1 MPSAR
6 RISILATTSVLLV
19 LAAGAGVL
27 FMASS
32 SVEVRVDGQ
41 VLTTRT
47 LVHDVAGVLDHL
59 DIEVAPADRVEP
71 PPDTAVRDDLV
82 IVVARASTVQVQ
94 VDGRTAREV
103 TAVVDTVEDVLQAA
117 GLGHLLDREARITP
131 PAGSRI
137 HHGDRIL
144 VELPTAVRIRADGEE
159 HRLETYADTVAG
171 ALDDAGIA
179 LDPRDLVDPPTTSEL
194 SRGST
199 ITVRRVEVV
208 EEVVEVTIE
217 HGERRHETD
226 DLLEGETAVETEG
239 RDGLRHRTYEVTL
252 VDGEEQERELIA
264 EEVVREP
271 TDRVVKIGTGQE
283 PEPEPEPEPA
293 PPPVREAQ
301 QLLADLGYPVGPVDG
316 IDGPQ
321 TQRALCAW
329 RRLEGREVSRRP
341 LQPGEVEAL
350 RATDGLPAAST
361 AGRGVTVDSTCQ
373 ALYLRVDGR
382 WQDVHRASTG
392 TDGLPRAGSYTI
404 SWKRPGWH
412 TSTLYPA
419 PEPNMY
425 NSMYFHGAIA
435 IHGSH
440 HVPPRPAS
448 AGCVRVTPAAA
459 DQLFATLRVGDPVR
473 VIGAW

>member
-1 MPSAR
+1 MPTAR
-6 RISILATTSVLLV
+6 RHSILAAASVLLV

-27 FMASS
+27 FAASS

-47 LVHDVAGVLDHL
+47 LVHDVAGVLDHF

-82 IVVARASTVQVQ
+82 IVVARASTVELH
-94 VDGRTAREV
+94 VDGRAAQEV
-103 TAVVDTVEDVLQAA
+103 TAVVDTVDDVLRAA
-117 GLGHLLDREARITP
+117 GMGHLLDREARITP
-131 PAGSRI
+131 PAGSRVDD
-137 HHGDRIL
+137 GDRIE
-144 VELPTAVRIRADGEE
+144 VQLPTAVRLRVDGEE
-159 HRLETYADTVAG
+159 HRLTTYADTIEG
-171 ALDDAGIA
+171 ALDDAGVS
-179 LDPRDLVDPPTTSEL
+179 LGERDLVEPPTTRTL
-194 SRGST
+194 APGTT

-208 EEVVEVTIE
+208 EEVVEVGID
-217 HGERRHETD
+217 HGEQRRETD
-226 DLLEGETAVETEG
+226 ELLEGETEVVTEG
-239 RDGLRHRTYEVTL
+239 HDGLRHRTYAVTL
-252 VDGEEQERELIA
+252 VDGEEGQRELIA

-271 TDRVVKIGTGQE
+271 TDRVVHVGTGRR
-283 PEPEPEPEPA
+283 PEPEPA
-293 PPPVREAQ
+293 PAPPPVQQAQ
-301 QLLADLGYPVGPVDG
+301 QLLADLGYPVGPIDG

-350 RATDGLPAAST
+350 RATDGLPAART

-425 NSMYFHGAIA
+425 NSMYIHGAIA

-440 HVPPRPAS
+440 QVPPRPAS

-459 DQLFATLRVGDPVR
+459 DQLFATLGVGDPVR

>member
-6 RISILATTSVLLV
+6 RSSILAAASVLLL

-27 FMASS
+27 FAASS

-47 LVHDVAGVLDHL
+47 LANDVAGVLDHF
-59 DIEVAPADRVEP
+59 DIAVAPADRVDP
-71 PPDTAVRDDLV
+71 PPDAAIRDDLV
-82 IVVARASTVQVQ
+82 IVVERASTVELQ
-94 VDGRTAREV
+94 VDGRAARKV
-103 TAVVDTVEDVLQAA
+103 TAVVDTVDDVLRAA
-117 GLGHLLDREARITP
+117 GMGNLLEREARITP
-131 PAGSRI
+131 PPGSRVDD
-137 HHGDRIL
+137 GDR
-144 VELPTAVRIRADGEE
+144 VEVQLPSAVRIRVDGEE

-171 ALDDAGIA
+171 ALDDAGVS
-179 LDPRDLVDPPTTSEL
+179 LGERDLVEPPTARTL
-194 SRGST
+194 TPGTT
-199 ITVRRVEVV
+199 ITVRRVEIV
-208 EEVVEVTIE
+208 EEVVEVAID
-217 HGERRHETD
+217 HGEQRRETD
-226 DLLEGETAVETEG
+226 ELLEGETEVVTEG
-239 RDGLRHRTYEVTL
+239 HDGLLHRIYAVTL
-252 VDGEEQERELIA
+252 VDGEEEQRELIS
-264 EEVVREP
+264 EELVREP
-271 TDRVVKIGTGQE
+271 TDRVVNVGTGQE
-283 PEPEPEPEPA
+283 PEPEPAPEPA

-301 QLLADLGYPVGPVDG
+301 QLLAALGYPVGPVDG
-316 IDGPQ
+316 IDGPK

-350 RATDGLPAAST
+350 RATDGLPAART
-361 AGRGVTVDSTCQ
+361 PGRGVTVDSTCQ
-373 ALYLRVDGR
+373 ALYLRLDGR
-382 WQDVHRASTG
+382 WQEVHRASTG

-404 SWKRPGWH
+404 SWKREGWH

-425 NSMYFHGAIA
+425 NSMYFHDAIA

-440 HVPPRPAS
+440 QVPPHPAS

>member
-6 RISILATTSVLLV
+6 RTSILATASVLVV

-27 FMASS
+27 FTASS

-47 LVHDVAGVLDHL
+47 LSQDVAGVLDHFG
-59 DIEVAPADRVEP
+59 IEVAPADRVEP
-71 PPDTAVRDDLV
+71 PPDAAVHDDLV
-82 IVVARASTVQVQ
+82 IVVARACTVELR
-94 VDGRTAREV
+94 VDGRPAQEV
-103 TAVVDTVEDVLQAA
+103 TAVVDTVDDVLRAA
-117 GLGHLLDREARITP
+117 GMGHLLDREARITP
-131 PAGSRI
+131 PAGSQVDD
-137 HHGDRIL
+137 GDRVL
-144 VELPTAVRIRADGEE
+144 VELPTTVRILADGEE
-159 HRLETYADTVAG
+159 HRLGTYADTVAG
-171 ALDDAGIA
+171 ALDDAGIRLGA
-179 LDPRDLVDPPTTSEL
+179 RDLVEPPTTSEL
-194 SRGST
+194 SPSTT
-199 ITVRRVEVV
+199 ITVQRVELV

-217 HGERRHETD
+217 HGEQRHETD
-226 DLLEGETAVETEG
+226 ELLEGETAVDTEG
-239 RDGLRHRTYEVTL
+239 RDGLRRRTYEVTL

-271 TDRVVKIGTGQE
+271 TDRVVKVGTGQ
-283 PEPEPEPEPA
+283 EPEPEPEPA

-329 RRLEGREVSRRP
+329 RRLEGREASRRP

-350 RATDGLPAAST
+350 RATDGLPAART
-361 AGRGVTVDSTCQ
+361 AGRGVTVDNTCQ
-373 ALYLRVDGR
+373 VLYLRVDGR

-404 SWKRPGWH
+404 SRKRPGWH
-412 TSTLYPA
+412 TSSLYPA

-425 NSMYFHGAIA
+425 NSMYFHGAVA

>member
-1 MPSAR
+1 MSSAR
-6 RISILATTSVLLV
+6 RHQILAAASVLLL
-19 LAAGAGVL
+19 LAAAAAVL
-27 FMASS
+27 FAASS

-47 LVHDVAGVLDHL
+47 LARDVAAVLDHL
-59 DIEVAPADRVEP
+59 DIEVATADRVDP
-71 PPDTAVRDDLV
+71 APATPVSDDLV
-82 IVVARASTVQVQ
+82 IVVARASTVALHL
-94 VDGRTAREV
+94 DGRDTREV
-103 TAVVDTVEDVLQAA
+103 TAVVDTVDDVLHAA
-117 GLGHLLDREARITP
+117 GLGHLLEREARITP

-137 HHGDRIL
+137 RHGDRIL
-144 VELPTAVRIRADGEE
+144 VELPTAVRIVADGEE
-159 HRLETYADTVAG
+159 HRLTTYADTVAG
-171 ALDDAGIA
+171 ALEDAGITLGA
-179 LDPRDLVDPPTTSEL
+179 RDLVEPPTTSRL
-194 SRGST
+194 SRGAT
-199 ITVRRVEVV
+199 ITVQRVEVV
-208 EEVVEVTIE
+208 EEVVEVTID
-217 HGERRHETD
+217 HGEQRHETD
-226 DLLEGETAVETEG
+226 ELLEGETAVTTEG

-252 VDGEEQERELIA
+252 VDGEEQDRKLLA

-271 TDRVVKIGTGQE
+271 TDRVVKVGTGQ
-283 PEPEPEPEPA
+283 EPEPEPEPA

-350 RATDGLPAAST
+350 RATDGLPDART
-361 AGRGVTVDSTCQ
+361 AGRGVTVDNTCQ
-373 ALYLRVDGR
+373 VLYLRVDGR
-382 WQDVHRASTG
+382 WQHVYRASTG

-425 NSMYFHGAIA
+425 NSMYFHGSIA
-435 IHGSH
+435 IHGSR
-440 HVPPRPAS
+440 HVPPHPAS
-448 AGCVRVTPAAA
+448 AGCVRVTPTAA

>member
-6 RISILATTSVLLV
+6 RSSILAAASVLLL

-27 FMASS
+27 FAASS

-47 LVHDVAGVLDHL
+47 LSHDVAGVLDHF
-59 DIEVAPADRVEP
+59 DITVAPADRVEP
-71 PPDTAVRDDLV
+71 PPDAAVHDDLV
-82 IVVARASTVQVQ
+82 IVVERASTVELQ
-94 VDGRTAREV
+94 VDGRAARKV
-103 TAVVDTVEDVLQAA
+103 TAVVDTVDDVLRAA
-117 GLGHLLDREARITP
+117 GMGNLLEREARITP
-131 PAGSRI
+131 PAGSRVEA
-137 HHGDRIL
+137 GDRIE
-144 VELPTAVRIRADGEE
+144 VQLPVAVRILVDDEE
-159 HRLETYADTVAG
+159 HRLTTYADTIGG
-171 ALDDAGIA
+171 ALDDAGVS
-179 LDPRDLVDPPTTSEL
+179 LGERDLVEPPTARTL
-194 SRGST
+194 TPGTT

-208 EEVVEVTIE
+208 AEVVEVTIE
-217 HGERRHETD
+217 HGEQRRETD
-226 DLLEGETAVETEG
+226 ELLEGETQVETEG
-239 RDGLRHRTYEVTL
+239 RDGLRQRTYEVTL
-252 VDGEEQERELIA
+252 VDGEEQERELVA
-264 EEVVREP
+264 EEVVWEP
-271 TDRVVKIGTGQE
+271 TDRVVKVGTGRE

-316 IDGPQ
+316 IDGPK

-350 RATDGLPAAST
+350 RATDGLPAART
-361 AGRGVTVDSTCQ
+361 AGRGVTVDNTCQ

-382 WQDVHRASTG
+382 WREVHQASTG

-404 SWKRPGWH
+404 SRKRPGWH

-425 NSMYFHGAIA
+425 NSLYFHGAIA